1 MPVTSK
7 IRRQGGAAVVTIP
20 PALLKLMDL
29 DVGAQ
34 VTLSVSKGKLVAQP
48 VKSERRR
55 YTLAEL
61 LKGADEMKRLHE
73 EVSWA
78 REGEPV
84 GHEIG

>member
-1 MPVTSK
+1 MPVTSR

-20 PALLKLMDL
+20 PALLKLMDV

-34 VTLSVSKGKLVAQP
+34 VALSISDGKLVAQP
-48 VKSERRR
+48 IKSGRRR

-61 LKGADEMKRLHE
+61 LKGADEMKRLNA

-78 REGEPV
+78 QDGEPV
-84 GHEIG
+84 GRELG

>member
-20 PALLKLMDL
+20 PALLKLMDVE
-29 DVGAQ
+29 VGEQ
-34 VTLSVSKGKLVAQP
+34 VTLSVLEGKLVAQP
-48 VKSERRR
+48 VKSGRRR

-61 LKGADEMKRLHE
+61 LKGANEMKRLNE

-84 GHEIG
+84 GCEIG